1 MSAASPS
8 KKRTKKHKKD
18 SSTNLEDLQ
27 DVRDTS
33 KKRYGRSQNIQ
44 GQYDGVIRRAK
55 VWLKATCKNRSD
67 ADTNS
72 VDEIDTEVLRSAFG
86 FKPNYLSSKALE
98 LYLVDQCFV
107 KGLKHQTGDKIFSAF
122 NDMWRRYVAYILFMH
137 ANDDLAHRA
146 GFIGDY
152 SFNKEKKTF
161 LGNPAQQYEVKEL
174 VKSIQKRDKEG
185 GESAKRNHAEAFLV
199 EEIDA
204 ILAASR
210 VVCPDKLVE
219 IAIQGGLTR
228 DQTETCLEHAMM
240 RAFFTSGFVLWTR
253 YVH

>member
-8 KKRTKKHKKD
+8 KKQTKKHKKD

-33 KKRYGRSQNIQ
+33 KKRYGRSQKIQ
-44 GQYDGVIRRAK
+44 GQYDGVIRRAE

-98 LYLVDQCFV
+98 LYLVNQCFV

-122 NDMWRRYVAYILFMH
+122 NDMWC
-137 ANDDLAHRA
+137 RA

-185 GESAKRNHAEAFLV
+185 GESAKRNHAKAFLV

-228 DQTETCLEHAMM
+228 D
-240 RAFFTSGFVLWTR
+240 
-253 YVH
+253 